1 MSVAYRRLT
10 LTPTPDMKTLLLSS
24 LALAATVIAPA
35 ISFADTFAYVN
46 SSGDVQTMDA
56 PTATQAL
63 MTAPNMSVHSGV
75 LDLNISSLGSNP
87 VAGQTVGG
95 V

>member
-1 MSVAYRRLT
+1 
-10 LTPTPDMKTLLLSS
+10 MKTLLLG
-24 LALAATVIAPA
+24 AAAMAATVIAPA

-56 PTATQAL
+56 TDATTAIT
-63 MTAPNMSVHSGV
+63 TAPNIATHSGV
-75 LDLNISSLGSNP
+75 IDLNISSLGSNP
-87 VAGQTVGG
+87 TAGQTVGG